1 MRRRCM
7 HGFVMWRRMGVLRR
21 LSVRRR
27 LGMLWLPMRRFRM
40 RCGLLGARLFV
51 HDVRR
56 LCVWHRLRTLRL
68 RVRRIR
74 MLSRLILLRLAV

>member
-1 MRRRCM
+1 M

-21 LSVRRR
+21 LSVRRRLWVRRLGVRGR

-51 HDVRR
+51 HDVRLCLSHR
-56 LCVWHRLRTLRL
+56 LCT
-68 RVRRIR
+68 
-74 MLSRLILLRLAV
+74 LRLAV